1 MATVKIMD
9 VMTDLAM
16 CASIMAVAML
26 EDINRGGSR
35 VDNGRSRV
43 YNNRG
48 NGRAYDNRGGSRI
61 DNGRGNSRNGGS
73 SRGNVSAPSR
83 SSGFIMTRSDNN
95 MRSSSRVSATR
106 VSDNSGSRGGGNS
119 RGGGVVQGGRR

>member
-1 MATVKIMD
+1 MIPPRGYRQDNGRYDRPRNVRFNNGRGN
-9 VMTDLAM
+9 VR
-16 CASIMAVAML
+16 

-35 VDNGRSRV
+35 V
-43 YNNRG
+43 
-48 NGRAYDNRGGSRI
+48 